1 MFGIKFFDFELTL
14 DNIYNKVSPYE
25 IFRYY
30 CGNFDPGKRTH
41 SPLRKDRNPSFAIFL
56 YGTTWLWKDFATG
69 ESGNDITLIMKKFG
83 CDFKGALNRINTD
96 FNLGL
101 NSSSFKTV
109 DRTPYIPQIKERVR
123 ADIKIKS
130 REFTKEDL
138 KYWSSFAIS
147 EETLIKY
154 QVKSISHYW
163 INGSMYFTGKY
174 LAFAYVFPDGYKLYF
189 PEKTEYKW
197 FSNSTWIQGLL
208 QLDKTRDT
216 LIITKSLKDVLV
228 LDTMNISAIAPQS
241 ENIIISTKHIEK
253 AKERFKYIF
262 TLFDYDN
269 AGIHLAWQM
278 RKLYGIEPLFL
289 TEGLWKRKQGY
300 LSCKDIAD
308 YVRKFGIEQTKK
320 LIYDKRREKF
330 KI

>member
-1 MFGIKFFDFELTL
+1 MFNVKFLDFELTL
-14 DNIYNKVSPYE
+14 ENIYSKVSSYE
-25 IFRYY
+25 IFKYY
-30 CGNFDPGKRTH
+30 CGNFENGKKIQ

-56 YGTTWLWKDFATG
+56 YGDTWLWKDFATG
-69 ESGNDITLIMKKFG
+69 ESGNDLTLVMKKFG
-83 CDFKGALNRINTD
+83 CDFKGALNRINVD

-109 DRTPYIPQIKERVR
+109 DRTPYVPQIKEKIR

-130 REFTKEDL
+130 REFTGEDL
-138 KYWSSFAIS
+138 EYWTSYGIS
-147 EETLIKY
+147 KETLDKY

-163 INGSMYFTGKY
+163 INGSVYFTGKY

-208 QLDKTRDT
+208 QLDKTRDI
-216 LIITKSLKDVLV
+216 LIITKSLKDVMV
-228 LDTMNISAIAPQS
+228 FDTLDMSAIAPQAES
-241 ENIIISTKHIEK
+241 IIISAKHIEK
-253 AKERFKYIF
+253 AKEKFKQIY

-278 RKLYGIEPLFL
+278 RKLYNIQPLFL
-289 TEGLWKRKQGY
+289 TEGLWKRKLGY
-300 LSCKDIAD
+300 KGCKDIAD
-308 YVRKFGIEQTKK
+308 HIKKFGLEETKK
-320 LIYDKRREKF
+320 LINE
-330 KI
+330 IN